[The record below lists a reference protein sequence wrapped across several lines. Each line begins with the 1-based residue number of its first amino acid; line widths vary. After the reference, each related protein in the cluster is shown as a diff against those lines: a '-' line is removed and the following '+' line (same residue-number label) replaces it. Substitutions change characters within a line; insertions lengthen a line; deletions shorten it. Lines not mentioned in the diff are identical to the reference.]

1 MEEKATVNIGRFIK
15 TNKRF
20 PTSEELL
27 DMVLDNKE
35 GLTKEEKQK
44 IDKNAGYYQIL
55 LKKGDIKMKNG
66 TRNEKVVFD
75 IIFNLICMIYIIY
88 SWMSITNV
96 GVVTA
101 LTHNNGDAMLLIF
114 GSAIVLI
121 VFFIIDIISLILG
134 KNQKGYLLPGY
145 VGVSIGVKCIAILFL
160 VLAYILKLKI

>member
-1 MEEKATVNIGRFIK
+1 
-15 TNKRF
+15 
-20 PTSEELL
+20 
-27 DMVLDNKE
+27 
-35 GLTKEEKQK
+35 
-44 IDKNAGYYQIL
+44 
-55 LKKGDIKMKNG
+55 MKNG

-88 SWMSITNV
+88 SWMSITNG

-114 GSAIVLI
+114 GAAIVLI

-134 KNQKGYLLPGY
+134 KKQKGYLLPGY
-145 VGVSIGVKCIAILFL
+145 VGVSIAVTCIAILFL

>member
-1 MEEKATVNIGRFIK
+1 
-15 TNKRF
+15 
-20 PTSEELL
+20 
-27 DMVLDNKE
+27 
-35 GLTKEEKQK
+35 
-44 IDKNAGYYQIL
+44 
-55 LKKGDIKMKNG
+55 MKNG

-101 LTHNNGDAMLLIF
+101 LTHNNGDAMILIF
-114 GSAIVLI
+114 GAAIVLI

-134 KNQKGYLLPGY
+134 KKQKGYLLPGY
-145 VGVSIGVKCIAILFL
+145 VGVSIGVKCITILFL

>member
-1 MEEKATVNIGRFIK
+1 
-15 TNKRF
+15 
-20 PTSEELL
+20 
-27 DMVLDNKE
+27 
-35 GLTKEEKQK
+35 
-44 IDKNAGYYQIL
+44 
-55 LKKGDIKMKNG
+55 MKNG

-101 LTHNNGDAMLLIF
+101 LTHNNGDAMILIF
-114 GSAIVLI
+114 GAAIVLI

-134 KNQKGYLLPGY
+134 KKQKGYLLPGY

-160 VLAYILKLKI
+160 VLAYILKLKIPPTGAFFQTHSATKNLPLVSSLVYFDMSKIRPAIYSYS

>member
-1 MEEKATVNIGRFIK
+1 MIVYIIDKKREE
-15 TNKRF
+15 TN
-20 PTSEELL
+20 
-27 DMVLDNKE
+27 
-35 GLTKEEKQK
+35 
-44 IDKNAGYYQIL
+44 IDKNAGYSQIL

-101 LTHNNGDAMLLIF
+101 LTHNHGDAMLLIF
-114 GSAIVLI
+114 GAAIVLI
-121 VFFIIDIISLILG
+121 VFFIIDIISLISG
-134 KNQKGYLLPGY
+134 KKQRGYLLPGY

-160 VLAYILKLKI
+160 VLAYVFKLRI

>member
-1 MEEKATVNIGRFIK
+1 
-15 TNKRF
+15 
-20 PTSEELL
+20 
-27 DMVLDNKE
+27 
-35 GLTKEEKQK
+35 
-44 IDKNAGYYQIL
+44 
-55 LKKGDIKMKNG
+55 MKNG

-134 KNQKGYLLPGY
+134 KKQKGYFLPGY